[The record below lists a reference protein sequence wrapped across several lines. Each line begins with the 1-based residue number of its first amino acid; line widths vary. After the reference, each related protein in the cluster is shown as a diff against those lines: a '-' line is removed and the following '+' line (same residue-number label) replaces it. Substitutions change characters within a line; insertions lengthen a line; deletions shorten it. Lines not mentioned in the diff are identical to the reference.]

1 MSEKVMEL
9 KDRVQE
15 VIEMIRPSLQAD
27 GGDIELVDVVD
38 NIAQV
43 KLQGACGVCPSSI
56 YTLKLG
62 VERVLT
68 ERIPEIKEVVAV

>member
-9 KDRVQE
+9 KDKVQD

-38 NIAQV
+38 NIVQV
-43 KLQGACGVCPSSI
+43 RLQGACGVCPSSI

-62 VERVLT
+62 VERMLT

>member
-1 MSEKVMEL
+1 MTEKVIEMKE
-9 KDRVQE
+9 RVQE
-15 VIEMIRPSLQAD
+15 VLEMIRPSLMAD
-27 GGDIELVDVVD
+27 GGDIELVDVED
-38 NIAQV
+38 NIVKV

-62 VERVLT
+62 VERILM

>member
-38 NIAQV
+38 NIVQV
-43 KLQGACGVCPSSI
+43 RLQGACGVCPSSI

-62 VERVLT
+62 VERMLT

>member
-62 VERVLT
+62 VERILT